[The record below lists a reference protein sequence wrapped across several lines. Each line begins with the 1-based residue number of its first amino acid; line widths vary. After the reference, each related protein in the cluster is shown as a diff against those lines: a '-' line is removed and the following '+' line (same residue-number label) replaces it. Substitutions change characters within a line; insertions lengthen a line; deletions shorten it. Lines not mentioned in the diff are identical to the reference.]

1 MNRHARILRIIGL
14 MVLLTV
20 NGLTLK
26 AEPKG
31 SEFKN
36 EEQVIEQFKALKE
49 SGKKDEALALID
61 DGLRQF
67 PLNQDLLSA
76 KFRFLHQEKRWQ
88 DCLDLLDEVI
98 PQLTPDRQEG
108 ARSARAGVLMKLL
121 RSEVKKQNY
130 QQAFTTL
137 ESLADCGYRGNHQ
150 LRRSDEYAELRKH
163 PQFSRILEKI
173 NDNAGVGKTAADFTA
188 PLMEGGEISL
198 KSLRGKVVLLD
209 FWSVNCPPCVEE
221 IPNLTKIYNTN
232 KESGFEILSIN
243 FDKEE
248 DRVRNFLKQN
258 PMPWIKIFSAKG
270 WSDPVGI
277 LYKISW
283 IPSLWLIDRD
293 GTLRFFDRRGEDL
306 RNAVTALMKK

>member
-1 MNRHARILRIIGL
+1 MRILQVIGL
-14 MVLLTV
+14 MVLLMV
-20 NGLTLK
+20 NGLTVK

-36 EEQVIEQFKALKE
+36 EKQVIEQFKALKK
-49 SGKKDEALALID
+49 SGKKDEAMALIN

-67 PLNQDLLSA
+67 PLNQELIQA

-88 DCLDLLDEVI
+88 DCLDLLDEVT
-98 PQLTPDRQEG
+98 PQLTPDLQEG
-108 ARSARAGVLMKLL
+108 ARSARGGVLMNLL
-121 RSEVKKQNY
+121 RSELKKQNFK
-130 QQAFTTL
+130 QAFTTL

-150 LRRSDEYAELRKH
+150 LRCSDEFEELRKH
-163 PQFSRILEKI
+163 PKFPRILEKI
-173 NDNAGVGKTAADFTA
+173 YNNAGVGKSAADFNA
-188 PLMEGGEISL
+188 PLIDGGEISL

-209 FWSVNCPPCVEE
+209 FWSVNCLPCIEE
-221 IPNLTKIYNTN
+221 IPNLTKIYKIY

-248 DRVRNFLKQN
+248 EKVRNFLKKN
-258 PMPWIKIFSAKG
+258 PMPWIKVFSAKG
-270 WSDPVGI
+270 WSDPVGK

-293 GTLRFFDRRGEDL
+293 GTLRFFDRRGEEL
-306 RNAVTALMKK
+306 RNAVAELMKK